1 MKSFRRLL
9 NEDRRT
15 HMEHLEDEI
24 INNGVKGAT
33 TAIQFLKSLNTMLIG
48 GKSKTNVTV
57 KWDGAPAI
65 YAGINPENGKFF
77 VATKALFNK
86 VPKIN
91 YTVADVTANHGTEG
105 PSDKLKAAIKTLP
118 GLGMEGIYQGDIM
131 FSKGDLAAKKI
142 DGVKCLTFT
151 PNTITYA
158 VPEDSALASQ
168 MRKATLGVVWHTRYT
183 GKTIASLK
191 ASYGVDSSIF
201 TKTKKVWFDDAY
213 VDTANAATFTP
224 KETSQLEKKINQI
237 AGAASKA
244 GKFLNVLAKETVE
257 KSKWGLAPL
266 MKIFFNTKVREGNKI
281 EDTKNLVQEFE
292 KYYTDRM
299 GKEIASKKTPQG
311 KKSYQ
316 DIKRESKKV
325 LKKFKTEV
333 YFTMATYLGILEA
346 KEMVVRKLQTIQGI
360 GTFLKT
366 DNGYKVTA
374 PEGFVAI
381 NSKDGSA
388 VKLVDRLEF
397 SHANFT
403 IAKDWV
409 KG

>member
-1 MKSFRRLL
+1 
-9 NEDRRT
+9 
-15 HMEHLEDEI
+15 
-24 INNGVKGAT
+24 
-33 TAIQFLKSLNTMLIG
+33 
-48 GKSKTNVTV
+48 
-57 KWDGAPAI
+57 
-65 YAGINPENGKFF
+65 
-77 VATKALFNK
+77 
-86 VPKIN
+86 
-91 YTVADVTANHGTEG
+91 
-105 PSDKLKAAIKTLP
+105 
-118 GLGMEGIYQGDIM
+118 MEGIYQGDIM

>member
-1 MKSFRRLL
+1 MISFRKLL

-33 TAIQFLKSLNTMLIG
+33 TAIQFLKSLNTMLVG

-91 YTVADVTANHGTEG
+91 YTVADVEANHGTKG

-224 KETSQLEKKINQI
+224 KETSQL
-237 AGAASKA
+237 
-244 GKFLNVLAKETVE
+244 
-257 KSKWGLAPL
+257 
-266 MKIFFNTKVREGNKI
+266 
-281 EDTKNLVQEFE
+281 
-292 KYYTDRM
+292 
-299 GKEIASKKTPQG
+299 
-311 KKSYQ
+311 
-316 DIKRESKKV
+316 
-325 LKKFKTEV
+325 
-333 YFTMATYLGILEA
+333 
-346 KEMVVRKLQTIQGI
+346 
-360 GTFLKT
+360 
-366 DNGYKVTA
+366 
-374 PEGFVAI
+374 
-381 NSKDGSA
+381 
-388 VKLVDRLEF
+388 
-397 SHANFT
+397 
-403 IAKDWV
+403 
-409 KG
+409 